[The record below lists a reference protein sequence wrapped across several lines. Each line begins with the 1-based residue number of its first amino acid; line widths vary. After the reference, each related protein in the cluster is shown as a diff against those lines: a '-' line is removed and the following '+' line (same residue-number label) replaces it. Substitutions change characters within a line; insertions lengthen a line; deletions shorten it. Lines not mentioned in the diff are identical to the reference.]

1 MDEKKELERLETV
14 NKIHRERVEDE
25 ISDVDA
31 DIAYSMLN
39 LDKVHST
46 ISKLTTARIFL
57 FNQDQA
63 LNELENAKDLESKT
77 AAYNKFMDLFITEQ
91 PKCNIDS
98 LKSLVG
104 YNIVKR
110 WIENLFTWP
119 EESNDKDL
127 ETVLSIIDKYYKM
140 YIQ

>member
-31 DIAYSMLN
+31 DIACSMLD

-46 ISKLTTARIFL
+46 INKLTTARIFL
-57 FNQDQA
+57 YNQDQA

-104 YNIVKR
+104 YNIVKH

-119 EESNDKDL
+119 EEENDKDL
-127 ETVLSIIDKYYKM
+127 KTVLSIIDKYYKM